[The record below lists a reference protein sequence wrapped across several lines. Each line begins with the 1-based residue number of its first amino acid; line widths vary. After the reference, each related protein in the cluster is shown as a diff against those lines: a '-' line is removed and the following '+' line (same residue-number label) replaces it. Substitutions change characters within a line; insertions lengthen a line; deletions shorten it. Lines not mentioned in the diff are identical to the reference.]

1 MTVFKVNNR
10 PVAKSWNGLVN
21 DLFTNFDNNF
31 GQVFDQTAQ
40 APVNI
45 VETKEAYHLEVAA
58 PGRSKD
64 NFTLNVE
71 NNSLTIGYEEKKE
84 AETADHKTIRKE
96 FSSKS
101 FKRTFNLDEKINT
114 EAIEAKYEDGLLK
127 VVLPKKEEVKPAV
140 KQISIQ

>member
-1 MTVFKVNNR
+1 MTVFNVNNR

-21 DLFTNFDNNF
+21 DLFADFDNNF
-31 GQVFDQTAQ
+31 GQVLGQSVN

-64 NFTLNVE
+64 KFTLNVE

-84 AETADHKTIRKE
+84 AETADYKTIRKE

-101 FKRTFNLDEKINT
+101 FKRTFNLDEKIDT
-114 EAIEAKYEDGLLK
+114 EAIEAKYEDGVLK
-127 VVLPKKEEVKPAV
+127 VLLPKKEEVKPAV

>member
-10 PVAKSWNGLVN
+10 PVAKTWNGLVN
-21 DLFTNFDNNF
+21 DLFTDFDNNF
-31 GQVFDQTAQ
+31 GQAFGQSVT

-45 VETKEAYHLEVAA
+45 LESKDAYHLEVAA

-84 AETADHKTIRKE
+84 AETADHKTIRRE

-114 EAIEAKYEDGLLK
+114 ESIEAKYEDGLLK
-127 VVLPKKEEVKPAV
+127 VLLPKKEEVKPAV

>member
-10 PVAKSWNGLVN
+10 PVAKTWNGLVN
-21 DLFTNFDNNF
+21 DLFADFDNNF
-31 GQVFDQTAQ
+31 GQSVN

-45 VETKEAYHLEVAA
+45 AETKEAYHLEVAA

-84 AETADHKTIRKE
+84 AETADYKTIRKE

-127 VVLPKKEEVKPAV
+127 VLLPKKEEVKPAV